1 MFLQTKNLTSVFTLS
16 HKETD
21 CVYSGLCCKSK
32 LFFLLA
38 DDSIVVV
45 HLSDTEHTSV
55 KEKLYQKYATRAL
68 MSGNLS

>member
-1 MFLQTKNLTSVFTLS
+1 MFLQTKNLTSVL
-16 HKETD
+16 H
-21 CVYSGLCCKSK
+21 CHIRK
-32 LFFLLA
+32 LIVSILDDVVKANYFLFA

-45 HLSDTEHTSV
+45 HFSDTEHTSV